1 MPDRII
7 PPFAPEIEDPS
18 FLNFE
23 PPRDDAAFRELRKH
37 FSELR
42 DAPPLRFTEAREE
55 YEARIDA
62 IGGIKGIAER
72 KAVSIPITA
81 TARWEPSQT
90 PWSIIT
96 EDHRPVPAVVL
107 QPGFEELDQLE
118 FSLVDRL
125 KTGQQRCAQVYKGT
139 LSLKSS
145 SEPPIVVVF
154 KIFQEC
160 YIPLPWDLHPE
171 MGLDYGFWPDGA
183 QQARLQT
190 WAHQQ
195 LKSMQGKQIPWLYG
209 VFKFKLPA
217 DEAYG
222 LVTEY
227 VEGMPG
233 HCVVLN
239 SIWSSKNELWKLK
252 AEYAL
257 CTALDMS
264 ELGVVHGDLMK
275 QNLIIR
281 QGDTKFPIVFID
293 FRNAKAVGS
302 ETRVSNGYGR
312 LVCRILQELVQMGFP
327 REVLREWL
335 GDCRDSPPSQQLQDF
350 IAEAPVGYGWEKWM
364 EMILRK
370 PRSCPATATT
380 TSGADPEMNPSGAGR
395 APTLLFISVTPQ
407 MAMFKQDCTPALP
420 AGSKHSCELYIPQTS
435 KTAMLWLQIASQMG
449 LALFTFIVQMQLHGN
464 LYVPQPI
471 GLFFDAAVPHLLLI
485 AGDVSHSLLIVVAFV
500 VVGARGHIHITTSEK
515 QANIQ
520 VQRSTG
526 TCLAG
531 GLHHPDGRI

>member
-1 MPDRII
+1 MSHHIDRPFVPD
-7 PPFAPEIEDPS
+7 IEDLT
-18 FLNFE
+18 FFHFE

-37 FSELR
+37 FSKLR
-42 DAPPLRFTEAREE
+42 SAPLLRFTETDEE
-55 YEARIDA
+55 HEARIDA
-62 IGGIKGIAER
+62 TAGER

-81 TARWEPSQT
+81 TARWKPSQA
-90 PWSIIT
+90 PWSIVT
-96 EDHRPVPAVVL
+96 EDCRPVPAIVRHPDF
-107 QPGFEELDQLE
+107 QQLDQLE

-239 SIWSSKNELWKLK
+239 SIWSSKDELWKL

-293 FRNAKAVGS
+293 FGNAKAVGS
-302 ETRVSNGYGR
+302 ETRVSNGYG
-312 LVCRILQELVQMGFP
+312 ILQELVQMGFP
-327 REVLREWL
+327 REVLR
-335 GDCRDSPPSQQLQDF
+335 
-350 IAEAPVGYGWEKWM
+350 YGWEKWM
-364 EMILRK
+364 EMILR
-370 PRSCPATATT
+370 
-380 TSGADPEMNPSGAGR
+380 
-395 APTLLFISVTPQ
+395 
-407 MAMFKQDCTPALP
+407 
-420 AGSKHSCELYIPQTS
+420 
-435 KTAMLWLQIASQMG
+435 
-449 LALFTFIVQMQLHGN
+449 
-464 LYVPQPI
+464 
-471 GLFFDAAVPHLLLI
+471 
-485 AGDVSHSLLIVVAFV
+485 
-500 VVGARGHIHITTSEK
+500 
-515 QANIQ
+515 
-520 VQRSTG
+520 
-526 TCLAG
+526 
-531 GLHHPDGRI
+531 